1 MPQQWFLMRAFRNF
15 SPKWSFQSPLAIEL
29 ELDNLTKD
37 SLLWQPGMS
46 WGVLRDA
53 GVGKM
58 SRLGF
63 HLLQLRLL
71 FISGSWCMDHP
82 HWADQSEHIRKGN
95 QDGHFRHG
103 GYHCI
108 FLRLTLY
115 ESYYAAILKH
125 FCKKKKQFW
134 MLVKM
139 IITNII
145 VVSVTSAADV
155 TLVQETVAVE
165 DDVSTRLMICGK
177 IWCTEPHCLFHTLLL
192 GALDEGNKAQSWGW
206 GLRMAI
212 TV

>member
-1 MPQQWFLMRAFRNF
+1 MKFSEPPGYRMSHMIIGLTLKAFF
-15 SPKWSFQSPLAIEL
+15 SMLSMQMWARIGHTVYRVVKGPIWIVMILD
-29 ELDNLTKD
+29 LDNLTKD

-63 HLLQLRLL
+63 HLLKL
-71 FISGSWCMDHP
+71 FIISASGSWCMDHP

-108 FLRLTLY
+108 FLRPNLY

-125 FCKKKKQFW
+125 FCKKTKTILNACK
-134 MLVKM
+134 
-139 IITNII
+139 N
-145 VVSVTSAADV
+145 DN
-155 TLVQETVAVE
+155 
-165 DDVSTRLMICGK
+165 
-177 IWCTEPHCLFHTLLL
+177 H
-192 GALDEGNKAQSWGW
+192 
-206 GLRMAI
+206 
-212 TV
+212 